1 MFHGYAGKHP
11 CSLMIQILKHIR
23 HEESWY
29 LQLRYLIQ
37 IQMVFFFL
45 ITQTQAQIEN
55 FKKWQNVGISEG
67 YTGVHCITPTSFPKV
82 LQYMYMLGS

>member
-1 MFHGYAGKHP
+1 
-11 CSLMIQILKHIR
+11 
-23 HEESWY
+23 
-29 LQLRYLIQ
+29 
-37 IQMVFFFL
+37 MVSTTYIHNSNSNGFFFFL

-67 YTGVHCITPTSFPKV
+67 YTGVHYITPTSFPKV